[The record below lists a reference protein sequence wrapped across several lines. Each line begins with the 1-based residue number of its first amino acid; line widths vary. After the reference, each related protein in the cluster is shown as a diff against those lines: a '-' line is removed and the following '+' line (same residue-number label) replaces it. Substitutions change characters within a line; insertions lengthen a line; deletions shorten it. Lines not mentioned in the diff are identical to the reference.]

1 MNVIVQLAPLA
12 SVALLH
18 VPPRLNFG
26 GAAGYDMLVAAAV
39 PILVMVTVRAALTCP
54 TTTLPKASDEVD
66 ALTLGLAPPPGRL
79 APWRLARR
87 K

>member
-1 MNVIVQLAPLA
+1 MIVQLAPLA

-18 VPPRLNFG
+18 VPPLVNFA
-26 GAAGYDMLVAAAV
+26 GAAGYDMLVATAV
-39 PILVMVTVRAALTCP
+39 PILVTVMVCAALVCP
-54 TTTLPKASDEVD
+54 TVTLPKASDEVD
-66 ALTLGLAPPPGRL
+66 VPMLGLAPPPGRL